1 MMTTLLVV
9 SWIIVVLFALVQT
22 ARAWFWRWLA
32 LAWHAELVKA
42 RTAETRGGY
51 NSTVM
56 LPPGAQGDWSD
67 PRGTG
72 TDTTPPSRGDGT
84 PRETRH

>member
-9 SWIIVVLFALVQT
+9 SWIVVVLFALVQT

-42 RTAETRGGY
+42 RTAETMPRG
-51 NSTVM
+51 TVI
-56 LPPGAQGDWSD
+56 LPPGAQGDWGETS
-67 PRGTG
+67 GTAV
-72 TDTTPPSRGDGT
+72 DTTSTYAWDGSN
-84 PRETRH
+84 REKRN